1 MKAINND
8 IRQLLDSS
16 IHSYKFT
23 KIHLSD
29 NTLTVEIEV
38 REHNKLER
46 YEATGNSVQEVA
58 TKLIDKHLNSTMQK
72 ATSIADK
79 MLSLLI

>member
-8 IRQLLDSS
+8 IRQLLDNS
-16 IHSYKFT
+16 IYSYKLT
-23 KIHLSD
+23 KIDLSG
-29 NTLTVEIEV
+29 NTITVEIEV
-38 REHNKLER
+38 REYNKLTR
-46 YEATGNSVQEVA
+46 YDATGNSVQEVA

-79 MLSLLI
+79 MKSFLI